1 MQQFHE
7 RSVKQEQIVIR
18 GCPFEPKER
27 GEEKKLKKSKF
38 LRMHMKKL
46 WLINSKKY
54 DMDLLRGV

>member
-27 GEEKKLKKSKF
+27 GEEKKNKIIKVFENAHEKAMAHKFKK
-38 LRMHMKKL
+38 
-46 WLINSKKY
+46 I
-54 DMDLLRGV
+54 